1 MRRDTLRSLVT
12 LQALFP
18 RRLSHISLKTGAFNP
33 SSPPPPPAHLIPGFL
48 CVDYKLDAL
57 TELCLAFEERPRE
70 EVVAALVSAN
80 YNPGEAAQVL
90 LETSEEI
97 PMGGN
102 MALHSGQGGRKRRR
116 AARRDQKRA
125 VQSVGTASS
134 LLGVT
139 CGDRSRLGKA
149 KNDGGG
155 VEREDVVSEE
165 EGDERLSSEIYRAR
179 AAAAAE
185 DMKNWF
191 HKAAEAFTKG
201 GR

>member
-1 MRRDTLRSLVT
+1 M
-12 LQALFP
+12 
-18 RRLSHISLKTGAFNP
+18 
-33 SSPPPPPAHLIPGFL
+33 
-48 CVDYKLDAL
+48 
-57 TELCLAFEERPRE
+57 AFEERPRE

-80 YNPGEAAQVL
+80 YDPGEAAQVL

-97 PMGGN
+97 PMGGD
-102 MALHSGQGGRKRRR
+102 MALRSGQGGKKRRR
-116 AARRDQKRA
+116 AARRDHSRA

-139 CGDRSRLGKA
+139 CGDRSRLGKDES
-149 KNDGGG
+149 DGGG
-155 VEREDVVSEE
+155 GKGREDDVSEE
-165 EGDERLSSEIYRAR
+165 EVDERLSSEIYRAR

-191 HKAAEAFTKG
+191 QKAAEAFTKG

>member
-1 MRRDTLRSLVT
+1 M
-12 LQALFP
+12 
-18 RRLSHISLKTGAFNP
+18 
-33 SSPPPPPAHLIPGFL
+33 
-48 CVDYKLDAL
+48 
-57 TELCLAFEERPRE
+57 AFEERPRE

-80 YNPGEAAQVL
+80 YDPGEAAQVL

-97 PMGGN
+97 PMGVN
-102 MALHSGQGGRKRRR
+102 MALHSGQGGNKRRR
-116 AARRDQKRA
+116 AARRVQTRA
-125 VQSVGTASS
+125 VQSAGTASS

-139 CGDRSRLGKA
+139 CGDRSRLGKEG
-149 KNDGGG
+149 DGGG
-155 VEREDVVSEE
+155 SKEMEDEVSEE

-191 HKAAEAFTKG
+191 QKAAEAFTKG